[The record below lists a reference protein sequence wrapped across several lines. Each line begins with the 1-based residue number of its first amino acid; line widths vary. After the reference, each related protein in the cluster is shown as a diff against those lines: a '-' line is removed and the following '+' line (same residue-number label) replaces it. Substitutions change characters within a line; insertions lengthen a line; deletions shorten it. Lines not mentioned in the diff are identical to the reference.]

1 MSTRGRSFC
10 FTINNYND
18 ECIMEL
24 NVWLVENTSYAI
36 YGKEV
41 GEGGTPHIQGYFEKE
56 RCRIGPLGRK
66 RFNGIGW
73 HIVVA
78 KGNATQNA
86 NYCKKGTQSH
96 AEWELDGIA
105 GAHYGDEADVWTHG
119 APKVSGGKRTDLD
132 KVKKLIHDG
141 VVTNEKTLADAYGV
155 NYQAFRMGCIVLEHR
170 RRSPSRSPPSVF
182 WLFGA
187 TGTGKSRAVAKFID
201 NCMDRRGFNYWK
213 SVGAL
218 KWFNGYS
225 GQEIAWFDDYRFGGR
240 ADSFKFAQF
249 LNLLDRYAL
258 NVEFKGGVTPWYP
271 KIICI
276 TTPQDIDSTFP
287 AIADFEDLGQVKR
300 RITQVYDFNG
310 NGLQQ
315 WNESIIPFLSGP
327 DDRGSGEPL
336 DLSALD
342 PFEPIER
349 DVGAEEAK
357 GEESDNESVATVPYD
372 PPVEALIDIE

>member
-1 MSTRGRSFC
+1 MSTRGRAFC

-18 ECIMEL
+18 ECLTEL
-24 NVWLVENTSYAI
+24 NIWLVENTTYAV
-36 YGKEV
+36 YGKEI
-41 GEGGTPHIQGYFEKE
+41 GDSGTPHLQGYFEKT
-56 RCRIGPLGRK
+56 RCRIGSSRRK

-73 HIVVA
+73 SIEVA
-78 KGNATQNA
+78 KGNAQQNTE
-86 NYCKKGTQSH
+86 YCSKGSQSH
-96 AEWELDGIA
+96 AEWELDRAA
-105 GAHYGDEADVWTHG
+105 GAHYGDDADVWKHG
-119 APKVSGGKRTDLD
+119 SPKVKGKRTDLD

-141 VVTNEKTLADAYGV
+141 IVTNEKDLADAYGV

-201 NCMDRRGFNYWK
+201 NCMERRGFNYWK

-225 GQEIAWFDDYRFGGR
+225 GQQIAWFDDYRFGGR
-240 ADSFKFAQF
+240 ADPFKLAQF

-258 NVEFKGGVTPWYP
+258 NVEFKGGATPWYP

-276 TTPQDIDSTFP
+276 TTPQDIDATFP

-300 RITQVYDFNG
+300 RVSQVFDFNG
-310 NGLQQ
+310 NGLQER
-315 WNESIIPFLSGP
+315 NESIISFLSGP
-327 DDRGSGEPL
+327 DDRRSGEPL
-336 DLSALD
+336 DLTALD
-342 PFEPIER
+342 PFESVA
-349 DVGAEEAK
+349 VGAQEEK
-357 GEESDNESVATVPYD
+357 GNDSDNDSVDTVPYD
-372 PPVEALIDIE
+372 PPEEALL